1 MRKDEYVGKRSAMVP
16 FWLVLPKW
24 KDEQK
29 REKVEIGGEECRP
42 KYGCSGCGKGVTRV
56 GGGILV

>member
-1 MRKDEYVGKRSAMVP
+1 MP

-29 REKVEIGGEECRP
+29 REKVEMGGDECRP
-42 KYGCSGCGKGVTRV
+42 KYGCNGCGKGAMVTKI
-56 GGGILV
+56 GGGILVCL